1 MKIYTSE
8 NNWYQWKYDNDMF
21 GRRANRDQT
30 LHTMYTRSNIVVNNF
45 KEEMLLA
52 AKSTMDHYARLRPCV
67 FFSGGSESDLV
78 LRAYK
83 DIGSNPIA
91 YIIRYENDLN
101 IHDVS
106 YAITICLMLNVE
118 YKLIDFQLFKFYKND
133 AELISEIAQIDRP
146 RALPHLKFLDFV
158 EDTEFAVYGIGD
170 PRWARS
176 HDDYTKSASWILID
190 QEHDTGWDKYLVH
203 KGIPAIAQWFKWT
216 PGLVLSYTRLNWF
229 QNLLSDQYY
238 GKLGVTSTKLIGYRE
253 AYSNLLDRK
262 KLTGF
267 ERIDDL
273 ASEFEEF
280 LSKKYNGLIHRGTV
294 ERTLDEL
301 WIEIT
306 GHQYNDQNKCQHKM
320 K

>member
-8 NNWYQWKYDNDMF
+8 NNWYQWKYGTELFDK
-21 GRRANRDQT
+21 RQSKDQKFQT
-30 LHTMYTRSNIVVNNF
+30 IYSKSDSPIDSF
-45 KEEMLLA
+45 KNEIYNT
-52 AKSTMDHYARLRPCV
+52 AKSTMDHYTGLRPCV
-67 FFSGGSESDLV
+67 FFSGGSDSELV

-83 DIGSNPIA
+83 DIGGNPIA
-91 YIIRYENDLN
+91 YIVRYENDLN
-101 IHDVS
+101 IQDVS
-106 YAITICLMLNVE
+106 YAITICTMFNID
-118 YKLIDFQLFKFYKND
+118 YKLIDFNLHKFYEND
-133 AELISEIAQIDRP
+133 AELISEVAQIDRP

-158 EDTEFAVYGIGD
+158 NDTDFAVYGIGD

-176 HDDYTKSASWILID
+176 HDDYTKPANWILID
-190 QEHDTGWDKYLVH
+190 QEHDTGWDKYIVH

-216 PGLVLSYTRLNWF
+216 PSLVLSYTRLKWF
-229 QNLLSDQYY
+229 QNLISDQYY

-253 AYSNLLDRK
+253 VYPDLLERK

-267 ERIDDL
+267 EKIDTL
-273 ASEFEEF
+273 AGKFEEF

-306 GHQYNDQNKCQHKM
+306 GYDYCDQRT
-320 K
+320 

>member
-1 MKIYTSE
+1 MKVYTSE
-8 NNWYQWKYDNDMF
+8 NNWYQWKYDDDMF
-21 GRRANRDQT
+21 GRRVNGDQT
-30 LHTMYTRSNIVVNNF
+30 LHTMYTRSNVVVNNF

-52 AKSTMDHYARLRPCV
+52 AKSTMDHYTGLRPCV

-118 YKLIDFQLFKFYKND
+118 YKLIDFQLFKFYEND

-170 PRWARS
+170 PR
-176 HDDYTKSASWILID
+176 
-190 QEHDTGWDKYLVH
+190 
-203 KGIPAIAQWFKWT
+203 
-216 PGLVLSYTRLNWF
+216 
-229 QNLLSDQYY
+229 QYY

-253 AYSNLLDRK
+253 AYSDLLERK

-267 ERIDDL
+267 EQIDDL
-273 ASEFEEF
+273 ASKFEEF

-294 ERTLDEL
+294 ERTLDDL

-306 GHQYNDQNKCQHKM
+306 GHRYTEQTK
-320 K
+320 